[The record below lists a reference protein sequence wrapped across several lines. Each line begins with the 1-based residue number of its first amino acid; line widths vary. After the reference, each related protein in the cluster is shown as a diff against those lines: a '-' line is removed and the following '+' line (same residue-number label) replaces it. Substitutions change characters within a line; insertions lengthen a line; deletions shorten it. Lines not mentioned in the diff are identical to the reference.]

1 MTFPVGD
8 DDLAP
13 PTLVELP
20 EGGGIPAPDPRG
32 DPIGL
37 PPCLADRFRSRE
49 QLPRRGEQTVHRA
62 AEEGRSAEL
71 RAAVF
76 RVLCRD
82 GGGERIVKWYHPDAV
97 PDPEVTAVLSR
108 GPLHEGL
115 SYVLEAGADRGAPFH
130 VLPSHGTTD
139 LATRLRDHP
148 GPLPAAEIERIVA
161 RLHGALTALHT
172 AGVVHGD
179 LKPSNLVVG
188 GDLNDLAGSMVLIDF
203 GISAAGPFPRARRG
217 WAGTHRYASPQAQL
231 STRMMRPA
239 DDWWALGMVVAEAAL
254 GRHPIPH
261 HETASVADAVHRGD
275 IDLDGIRAPRVRLL
289 CEGLLTWDNERR
301 WGADEVRRWL
311 RRESPRV
318 SREGPRSRSGG
329 RQDAAPETPLFEHAG
344 RSFGTTAELGEVFD
358 ADWPAMIRRLSRSR
372 GREQL
377 ADWLAHFRPH
387 QDTGRAEALDDLLGR
402 LRGSRRG
409 PDAATLIDLIGW
421 MAPHQE
427 PGLRGIPLGMGDLT
441 AFARRAAAGDR
452 GCVSVMTELYAH
464 GQHLLRRLALRRG
477 GEELTYVADRWRD
490 HHGQWT
496 RATSRLSEIP
506 ELRDHRDDLR
516 AATADGP
523 VLAAELLLL
532 AADPRTV
539 TLALRSD
546 LRTALRALP
555 ARVPWFTRLAQEAV
569 EPVPLLLALRLRPL
583 AEAQALDTRRAQ
595 EERRQLAAI
604 GRRAEHTRLV
614 RRRLELPV
622 VLGRAAGGALLL
634 FFPHAF
640 LVGLADVYGWA
651 PQSTVLIA
659 WLLSVPS
666 LAALLVIE
674 CWTAWYV
681 GPWYHPRF
689 SVMGLMTRR
698 ALPLTRRIGR
708 RGLRRYLWA
717 AVGAAA
723 LVGTVAGTFFLAV
736 WIWPAGTVLALL
748 VSAVLRARAW
758 RHYQAD
764 ARSGGPLTPPAGPR
778 GTVPGARRPPEPTSP
793 TPPPPGATPA
803 PSTPSPTPGAPPR
816 PAASRAEAP
825 SSTPPLSGAQAP
837 PSTQSPA
844 ASRTQA
850 PPPTQPSTQPPTP
863 SPSPTPGSRAGG
875 MA

>member
-8 DDLAP
+8 DDLVP
-13 PTLVELP
+13 PTLFEP
-20 EGGGIPAPDPRG
+20 PDGGGVPAPDPRG
-32 DPIGL
+32 NPIEL
-37 PPCLADRFRSRE
+37 PPCLAGRFQPRE

-76 RVLCRD
+76 RVLCQD
-82 GGGERIVKWYHPDAV
+82 GGGERIVKWYHPDAA

-148 GPLPAAEIERIVA
+148 GPLPAADIERIVA
-161 RLHGALTALHT
+161 RLHGALAALHT
-172 AGVVHGD
+172 AGVVHRD

-188 GDLNDLAGSMVLIDF
+188 DLKDPAGSVVLIDF
-203 GISAAGPFPRARRG
+203 GISAAGPFPCQARRG
-217 WAGTHRYASPQAQL
+217 WAGTPGYASPQAQL
-231 STRMMRPA
+231 MTAMVRPA
-239 DDWWALGMVVAEAAL
+239 DDWWSLGIVVAEAAL
-254 GRHPIPH
+254 GRHPVPH
-261 HETASVADAVHRGD
+261 HETASVMDAVHRGD
-275 IDLDGIRAPRVRLL
+275 IDLGGIRDPRVRLL
-289 CEGLLTWDNERR
+289 CEGLLTWDDKGR

-318 SREGPRSRSGG
+318 VREGPRPRPGG
-329 RQDAAPETPLFEHAG
+329 RPDAAPETPRFEHAG
-344 RSFGTTAELGEVFD
+344 LSFGTTAELGEVFD
-358 ADWPAMIRRLSRSR
+358 ADWPAMIRRLSRSK

-409 PDAATLIDLIGW
+409 PDTATLIDLIGW

-427 PGLRGIPLGMGDLT
+427 PGCRGIPLGMGDLT

-452 GCVSVMTELYAH
+452 SCVSVMTELYAH
-464 GQHLLRRLALRRG
+464 DQHLLRRLALRRG
-477 GEELTYVADRWRD
+477 GEELTHVADRWQA
-490 HHGQWT
+490 HHRQWA
-496 RATSRLSEIP
+496 RATARLSEIP
-506 ELRDHRDDLR
+506 ELRENRDDLR
-516 AATADGP
+516 AATADSP
-523 VLAAELLLL
+523 VLAAELLQL
-532 AADPRTV
+532 AADPRAV
-539 TLALRSD
+539 TLALRSG
-546 LRTALRALP
+546 LRTALDALP
-555 ARVPWFTRLAQEAV
+555 ARVPWFTRLAEEAA

-583 AEAQALDTRRAQ
+583 AEAQALQTRRAQ
-595 EERRQLAAI
+595 EERRQLVAI

-666 LAALLVIE
+666 LAALLVVE

-689 SVMGLMTRR
+689 SVMGLLTRR

-708 RGLRRYLWA
+708 RGWRRYLWA
-717 AVGAAA
+717 GVGAAA

-764 ARSGGPLTPPAGPR
+764 ARSGGPLTPAAGPR
-778 GTVPGARRPPEPTSP
+778 GAVPGARRPAEPASS
-793 TPPPPGATPA
+793 TPA
-803 PSTPSPTPGAPPR
+803 PSPAPF
-816 PAASRAEAP
+816 
-825 SSTPPLSGAQAP
+825 
-837 PSTQSPA
+837 
-844 ASRTQA
+844 
-850 PPPTQPSTQPPTP
+850 P
-863 SPSPTPGSRAGG
+863 SPSPSPSPGSRAGG
-875 MA
+875 LA

>member
-8 DDLAP
+8 DDLVP
-13 PTLVELP
+13 PTLYEP
-20 EGGGIPAPDPRG
+20 PDGGGIPAPDPRG
-32 DPIGL
+32 APIEL
-37 PPCLADRFRSRE
+37 PPCLAGRFQPRE
-49 QLPRRGEQTVHRA
+49 RLPRRTEQTVHRA

-76 RVLCRD
+76 RVLCQD
-82 GGGERIVKWYHPDAV
+82 DGGERIVKWYHPDAA
-97 PDPEVTAVLSR
+97 PDPEVTALLSR

-139 LATRLRDHP
+139 LATRLRDRP
-148 GPLPAAEIERIVA
+148 GPLPTADVERIVA
-161 RLHGALTALHT
+161 RLHGALTALHR
-172 AGVVHGD
+172 AGVVHRD
-179 LKPSNLVVG
+179 VKPSNLVVG
-188 GDLNDLAGSMVLIDF
+188 DWDDPAGSMVLIDF
-203 GISAAGPFPRARRG
+203 GISAAGPFPREVRRG
-217 WAGTHRYASPQAQL
+217 WAGTPGYASPQAQL
-231 STRMMRPA
+231 MAAMVRPA
-239 DDWWALGMVVAEAAL
+239 DDWWSLGIVVAEAAL

-261 HETASVADAVHRGD
+261 HETAAVMDAVHRGD
-275 IDLDGIRAPRVRLL
+275 IDLGGIRDPRVRLL
-289 CEGLLTWDNERR
+289 CEGLLTWDNDQR
-301 WGADEVRRWL
+301 WGADQVRRWL
-311 RRESPRV
+311 DRESPRV
-318 SREGPRSRSGG
+318 AREGPRPRPGG
-329 RQDAAPETPLFEHAG
+329 RPAAAPETPRFEHAG
-344 RSFGTTAELGEVFD
+344 HPYGTPAELGEVFD
-358 ADWPAMIRRLSRSR
+358 ADWPAMIRRLSRSK

-377 ADWLAHFRPH
+377 ADWLAHFRPR
-387 QDTGRAEALDDLLGR
+387 QDTGRAEALDDLLDR
-402 LRGSRRG
+402 LRGARRG
-409 PDAATLIDLIGW
+409 PDTATLIDLIGW

-427 PGLRGIPLGMGDLT
+427 PGCRGIPLGMGDLT
-441 AFARRAAAGDR
+441 AFARRAAEGDR

-464 GQHLLRRLALRRG
+464 DQRLLRRLALRRG
-477 GEELTYVADRWRD
+477 GEELTHVADRWQA
-490 HHGQWT
+490 HHRQWA
-496 RATSRLSEIP
+496 RATARLSEIP
-506 ELRDHRDDLR
+506 ELRDQRDDLR

-523 VLAAELLLL
+523 VLAAELLQL
-532 AADPRTV
+532 AADPRAV
-539 TLALRSD
+539 TLRLRTE

-555 ARVPWFTRLAQEAV
+555 ARVPWFTRLAEEAA

-583 AEAQALDTRRAQ
+583 ADAEARRTRRAQ
-595 EERRQLAAI
+595 EERRQLVAI

-689 SVMGLMTRR
+689 SVMGLLTRR

-708 RGLRRYLWA
+708 RGWRRYLWA
-717 AVGAAA
+717 GVGAAA

-764 ARSGGPLTPPAGPR
+764 ARSGSPLAPSAGPR
-778 GTVPGARRPPEPTSP
+778 GGVPGARRPTDP
-793 TPPPPGATPA
+793 TPA
-803 PSTPSPTPGAPPR
+803 PS
-816 PAASRAEAP
+816 
-825 SSTPPLSGAQAP
+825 
-837 PSTQSPA
+837 
-844 ASRTQA
+844 
-850 PPPTQPSTQPPTP
+850 P
-863 SPSPTPGSRAGG
+863 SPSTTPTPGSRTGG